1 MALFLKI
8 AVEKFWI
15 VSEKMTIFENKPAMR
30 VLDTRQKNMKK
41 TIWFIVNPIS
51 GVRRKDDIPGLIH
64 AHLDHELFNYEILKT
79 THKGHA
85 IDLALEAVKQHI
97 DVVCAVGGDG
107 SVHEVGTALIGS
119 QTRLAVLP
127 IGSGNGLARHMLIP
141 RDVRKAIQCINEMNV
156 IQMDTVLV
164 NDNPFLGIGGYGLD
178 AVIAQK
184 FDEDKKRGF
193 LTYVKH
199 VFKEFFKYNPM
210 NISIDMNGQVKKMPV
225 VLCTIANTSEFGNG
239 FVVSP
244 KSDATDGKIEL
255 FILKPFSAWGIP
267 RIIYQFFTKQSD
279 QSIYTEV
286 ISFEKAKISL
296 SKGIAHYDGEPV
308 AVRKE
313 LNVQVVPKSLHIL
326 VGKK

>member
-1 MALFLKI
+1 
-8 AVEKFWI
+8 
-15 VSEKMTIFENKPAMR
+15 
-30 VLDTRQKNMKK
+30 MKER
-41 TIWFIVNPIS
+41 IWFIVNPIS
-51 GVRRKDDIPGLIH
+51 GGRKKAELPELIA
-64 AHLDHELFNYEILKT
+64 AHLNHDKFAYEIIHT
-79 THKGHA
+79 EHKGHA
-85 IDLALEAVKQHI
+85 IELAKKAVSVGI
-97 DVVCAVGGDG
+97 DIVCAVGGAG

-141 RDVRKAIQCINEMNV
+141 RDVRKAIQCINELND

-164 NDNPFLGIGGYGLD
+164 NDQPFLGVGGYGLD
-178 AVIAQK
+178 AIIAKK

-193 LTYVKH
+193 LTYIKH
-199 VFKEFFKYNPM
+199 VLKEFFKYNPM

-255 FILKPFSAWGIP
+255 IILKPFSAWGIP
-267 RIIYQFFTKQSD
+267 RIIYQFFTKRSD

>member
-1 MALFLKI
+1 
-8 AVEKFWI
+8 
-15 VSEKMTIFENKPAMR
+15 MTIFENEHETKLLIN
-30 VLDTRQKNMKK
+30 VKKNMKK

-64 AHLDHELFNYEILKT
+64 THLDHLLFNYEIQYT

-85 IDLALEAVKQHI
+85 IDLALEAVNKKI

-141 RDVRKAIQCINEMNV
+141 RDVKKAIECINEMND

-255 FILKPFSAWGIP
+255 FILKPFSVWGIP
-267 RIIYQFFTKQSD
+267 RIIYQFFTKRSD
-279 QSIYTEV
+279 ESIYAEV